1 MKKLVLSIAAVGV
14 IATAVPASAQEFRLR
29 AGPDGVTI
37 RNDDDRWDRR
47 RDRRVIERRVYRDEP
62 RAYRR
67 FRDVEECRIVTTRR
81 ERPNGTIV
89 VRRQRVCD

>member
-1 MKKLVLSIAAVGV
+1 MKKLAYAFTALGLLA
-14 IATAVPASAQEFRLR
+14 AVPATAQEFRLR

-37 RNDDDRWDRR
+37 RNDDDRYDR
-47 RDRRVIERRVYRDEP
+47 RRVIERRVYRDEP

-67 FRDVEECRIVTTRR
+67 FDRDDCRIVTTRR

-89 VRRQRVCD
+89 VRRERICR